1 MHVFLANSKSIV
13 SKLYKIEHIR
23 LHGSSAVTCTIISF
37 CVRSRGRRTSLE
49 SKPIASG
56 VCRCS
61 FFISSKLNSL
71 KVDET
76 AAPMLTLLTSLQS
89 IHLAREPENSVKVA
103 RKAITLSLFLSLPNF
118 QEHRKVH
125 WKKSRYFLLV
135 FKSHFRLV
143 TMSRKFTYTKV
154 IYVLFFFRWRSGPRS
169 LF

>member
-1 MHVFLANSKSIV
+1 MHVFLVNSKSIV

-76 AAPMLTLLTSLQS
+76 ATPMLALLTSLQS

-103 RKAITLSLFLSLPNF
+103 RKAITFYP
-118 QEHRKVH
+118 
-125 WKKSRYFLLV
+125 
-135 FKSHFRLV
+135 
-143 TMSRKFTYTKV
+143 
-154 IYVLFFFRWRSGPRS
+154 FFFHFQTSRSTGRCTGKN
-169 LF
+169 LGIFFWFLNHIFD

>member
-1 MHVFLANSKSIV
+1 MHVFFVNSKSIV

-23 LHGSSAVTCTIISF
+23 LYGSSAVTCTIISF

-76 AAPMLTLLTSLQS
+76 AAPMLALLTSLQS

-103 RKAITLSLFLSLPNF
+103 PKAITFYP
-118 QEHRKVH
+118 
-125 WKKSRYFLLV
+125 
-135 FKSHFRLV
+135 
-143 TMSRKFTYTKV
+143 
-154 IYVLFFFRWRSGPRS
+154 FFFHFQTSRSTGRCIGKN
-169 LF
+169 LGIFFWFLNHIFD